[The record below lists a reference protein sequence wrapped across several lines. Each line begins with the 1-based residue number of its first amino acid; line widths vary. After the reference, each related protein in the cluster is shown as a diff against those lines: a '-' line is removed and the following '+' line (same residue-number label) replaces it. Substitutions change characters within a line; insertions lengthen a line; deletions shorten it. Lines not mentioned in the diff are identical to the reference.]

1 VVAAVDK
8 LLVLKDGLIDQFGA
22 RADVLKAMSAPPGAR
37 QVATAPNV
45 ARLVKT
51 EQAS

>member
-1 VVAAVDK
+1 
-8 LLVLKDGLIDQFGA
+8 VLKDGLIDQFGA
-22 RADVLKAMSAPPGAR
+22 RADVLKAMSAPPAAR
-37 QVATAPNV
+37 QVSTTPNV

>member
-1 VVAAVDK
+1 VDK
-8 LLVLKDGLIDQFGA
+8 LLVLKDGMIDQFGA
-22 RADVLKAMSAPPGAR
+22 RADVLKAISAPTGTR
-37 QVATAPNV
+37 QVATAPSV

>member
-1 VVAAVDK
+1 
-8 LLVLKDGLIDQFGA
+8 
-22 RADVLKAMSAPPGAR
+22 VLKAMSAPPGAR